1 MKRFC
6 KMAGITL
13 IELMIVVAVIGILAS
28 IAYPAYQDQMTKSR
42 RTDGHTELMSIMN
55 AQERFYTNFGSYT
68 TSLTAAAPVGLNLP
82 DVTSD
87 EGHYTLAAAACG
99 AGIAQCVLLTA
110 TAGGVQASD
119 GNLTLNS
126 QGVKTPA
133 NKW

>member
-1 MKRFC
+1 MKILG
-6 KMAGITL
+6 KMAGMTL
-13 IELMIVVAVIGILAS
+13 IEVMIVVVIVGILAS

-68 TSLTAAAPVGLNLP
+68 ASLTAAAPAGLGLP
-82 DVTSD
+82 DTTSD
-87 EGHYTLAAAACG
+87 EGHYTVTAAACG
-99 AGIAQCVLLTA
+99 AGIAQCVVLTA
-110 TAGGVQASD
+110 TAGGVQAGD

-133 NKW
+133 AKW